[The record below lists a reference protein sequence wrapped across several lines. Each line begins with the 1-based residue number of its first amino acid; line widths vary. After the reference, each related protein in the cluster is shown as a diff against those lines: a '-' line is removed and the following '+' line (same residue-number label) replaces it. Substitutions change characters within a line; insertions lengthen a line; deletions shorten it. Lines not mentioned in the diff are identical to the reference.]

1 MFGKDKT
8 VFEPKWYIIICIA
21 ALGSF
26 ARSIR
31 DSATG
36 YGIGGEAVSPPPPYP
51 VALTCIDLAKLPS
64 APGTRCAAV
73 ATRRGPH
80 HGLTLAGGGAGSGH
94 AYGSVTRRERSR
106 GRL

>member
-1 MFGKDKT
+1 MDNTERF
-8 VFEPKWYIIICIA
+8 FEPKWYIIMYTA

-31 DSATG
+31 DRSFLC
-36 YGIGGEAVSPPPPYP
+36 GGGGDTASPPIPHQN
-51 VALTCIDLAKLPS
+51 AGSCIDLAKLPS
-64 APGTRCAAV
+64 APGTRCAAA

-94 AYGSVTRRERSR
+94 ADGSVTRRERSR

>member
-1 MFGKDKT
+1 MDNTERF
-8 VFEPKWYIIICIA
+8 FEPKWYIIICTA

-31 DSATG
+31 DSPFLCG
-36 YGIGGEAVSPPPPYP
+36 GGGEAASPPIPHKNG
-51 VALTCIDLAKLPS
+51 LSRIDLAKLPS
-64 APGTRCAAV
+64 APGTRCAAA

-94 AYGSVTRRERSR
+94 ADGSVTHRERSR